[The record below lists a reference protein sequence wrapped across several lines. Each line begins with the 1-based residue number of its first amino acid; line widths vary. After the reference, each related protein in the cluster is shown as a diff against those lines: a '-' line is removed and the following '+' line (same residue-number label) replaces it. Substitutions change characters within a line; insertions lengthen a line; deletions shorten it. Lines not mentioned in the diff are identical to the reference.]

1 MQETQE
7 ENINKEQERLV
18 SAINSSI
25 ENLMKTKEGRLF
37 LLHLLDMTGVFTAF
51 YDEKNL
57 PIFEGRRTVGAELL
71 SLLKGQDKNN
81 LSKLLYEE

>member
-1 MQETQE
+1 MQEMQE
-7 ENINKEQERLV
+7 ENQNKEQERLV

-25 ENLMKTKEGRLF
+25 ETLMKTQDGRLF

-51 YDEKNL
+51 YNEKNL

>member
-1 MQETQE
+1 MQEMQE
-7 ENINKEQERLV
+7 ENQNKEQERLV

-25 ENLMKTKEGRLF
+25 ETLMKTKEGRLF